1 MYEIKGNANMKGRL
15 SIFFATNEEALNV
28 PTAFSQKFT
37 NSGVTVGPGETVKV
51 RAISELMIFGH
62 YNVPG
67 ATLQSWNRD
76 GEEAPVVIKRNST
89 FTNHWSCILG
99 R

>member
-15 SIFFATNEEALNV
+15 SIFFATNEELSMYQ
-28 PTAFSQKFT
+28 PFSQKFT

-51 RAISELMIFGH
+51 RANLRVNDLGH

-67 ATLQSWNRD
+67 ATLQS
-76 GEEAPVVIKRNST
+76 
-89 FTNHWSCILG
+89 
-99 R
+99 